1 MSAPNERCPCGSGK
15 KYKHCC
21 QREGASLS
29 AFEAP
34 PADIK
39 PQAGGVEKAV
49 EWLVNRHRKGWQV
62 SFQRLRDDM
71 LSPTDLE
78 KLGQLDDETL
88 SAVQVNLTEWL
99 LAEGEIQT
107 QGSHRRI
114 SDYLTG
120 PSGPSWTAG
129 QRDWLQQLGQRPLR
143 LYNVTDVVAG
153 EGMTLCDTLNGDAA
167 PMVVHER
174 SGSQGLEPGMY
185 LGCRVMRVGDHF
197 ELSGAVYPF
206 SSLHGPAVA
215 DRLRATAEKFGDLP
229 GVAQKQGLVL
239 MSSWLQQFVAPPP
252 MPTLID
258 QHSGEPL
265 VPITDH
271 YRVLDWDALT
281 RSLQA
286 CADVEGDRHE
296 GWSRIIDCDD
306 GQTRPLAHINPG
318 KKRDQIEIFYK
329 TQTYAD
335 QGRAWFDGLTGGS
348 VAFLT
353 RKVVSPES
361 MMRQNKKPGASV
373 SKGMSLP
380 DIDPQELAQAM
391 AELVQRSYAHWA
403 DECIP
408 VLNNKTPRQAIQ
420 TAAGLERVKGLL
432 RSYESSEKAQAAQ
445 QGRREISYDF
455 LWKSIAVSR

>member
-1 MSAPNERCPCGSGK
+1 MSVPNERCPCGSGK

-21 QREGASLS
+21 QRESVSLS
-29 AFEAP
+29 AFEAA

-39 PQAGGVEKAV
+39 PQAGAVEKAV

-62 SFQRLRDDM
+62 SFQRLRDEM
-71 LSPTDLE
+71 LSPTELR
-78 KLGQLDDETL
+78 KLGQLDEETL
-88 SAVQVNLTEWL
+88 SGVQVNLTEWL

-107 QGSHRRI
+107 QGSNRRI

-120 PSGPSWTAG
+120 PSGPIWTAG

-143 LYNVTDVVAG
+143 LYTVTEVVAG
-153 EGMTLCDTLNGDAA
+153 EGLTLCDTLNPDAT
-167 PMVVHER
+167 PMVVQER
-174 SGSQGLEPGMY
+174 AGSQGLEPGMY

-197 ELSGAVYPF
+197 ELSGAAYPF
-206 SSLHGPAVA
+206 SMLHGPAVA
-215 DRLRATAEKFGDLP
+215 DRLRAVAEQSGHLP
-229 GVAQKQGLVL
+229 ELAQEQGLVL
-239 MSSWLQQFVAPPP
+239 MSSWLRQFVTPPS

-258 QHSGEPL
+258 HHSGEPM

-281 RSLQA
+281 RGLQA
-286 CADVEGDRHE
+286 CADVEGDQLE
-296 GWSRIIDCDD
+296 GWSRIINCDD

-318 KKRDQIEIFYK
+318 RKNDQIEIFYK
-329 TQTYAD
+329 TQRYAD
-335 QGRAWFDGLTGGS
+335 QGRAWFDAVTSGS
-348 VAFLT
+348 AAFLT
-353 RKVVSPES
+353 REMVSAES
-361 MMRQNKKPGASV
+361 MMRQSKKPGSSAP
-373 SKGMSLP
+373 KGMSLP

-391 AELVQRSYAHWA
+391 AEVVQRTYANWA

-408 VLNNKTPRQAIQ
+408 ALNNKTPRQAIQ

-455 LWKSIAVSR
+455 LWQSLALSR

>member
-21 QREGASLS
+21 QREGALRS
-29 AFEAP
+29 AFGAV
-34 PADIK
+34 PADTK
-39 PQAGGVEKAV
+39 PQAGAVEKAV

-71 LSPTDLE
+71 LSPAELE
-78 KLGQLDDETL
+78 KLGQLDVDTL
-88 SAVQVNLTEWL
+88 SGVQVNLTEWL
-99 LAEGEIQT
+99 LAEGEIQA
-107 QGSHRRI
+107 QGSNRRI
-114 SDYLTG
+114 ADYLTG
-120 PSGPSWTAG
+120 PSGPNWTAG

-153 EGMTLCDTLNGDAA
+153 EGMTLCDTLNADAA
-167 PMVVHER
+167 PMVVQER
-174 SGSQGLEPGMY
+174 AGSRGLEPGMY
-185 LGCRVMRVGDHF
+185 LGCRLMRVGDHF
-197 ELSGAVYPF
+197 ELSGAAYPF
-206 SSLHGPAVA
+206 SMLHGPAVA
-215 DRLRATAEKFGDLP
+215 DRLCATAEQSAHLP
-229 GVAQKQGLVL
+229 GLAHEQGLVL
-239 MSSWLQQFVAPPP
+239 MSIWMLQFVAPPP

-258 QHSGEPL
+258 HHSGEPI

-271 YRVLDWDALT
+271 YRVLDWDALS
-281 RSLQA
+281 RALQT
-286 CADVEGDRHE
+286 CADVEGDRLE

-306 GQTRPLAHINPG
+306 GQIRPLAHIALG
-318 KKRDQIEIFYK
+318 KKSDQIEIFYN

-335 QGRAWFDGLTGGS
+335 QGRVWFDGLTGGS

-353 RKVVSPES
+353 REIVSPQS
-361 MMRQNKKPGASV
+361 MMQQSQKPGASATP
-373 SKGMSLP
+373 SMSLP

-391 AELVQRSYAHWA
+391 AEVVQRSYAHWA

-408 VLNNKTPRQAIQ
+408 ALNNKTPRQAIQ

-432 RSYESSEKAQAAQ
+432 RSYEASEKAQAAQ

-455 LWKSIAVSR
+455 LWKSLALSR